1 MENVRF
7 PTASLSGGT
16 EMKHLII
23 ALLFLLG
30 VSIGN
35 ALAGEIKE
43 IELKDGS
50 VIYGEIVSFSGGVF
64 TVRSKGIGTVKI
76 EESKIRT
83 IRSGARDRGKQDQIQ
98 QLQQRMMSDKEVVEM
113 ILSLQNDP
121 DVQKILQDPEI
132 MKAVNSGD
140 INALLSNPKFMKLL
154 ENPTIQDIRKKVTD

>member
-1 MENVRF
+1 
-7 PTASLSGGT
+7 
-16 EMKHLII
+16 MKHVII

-30 VSIGN
+30 VTIGN

-50 VIYGEIVSFSGGVF
+50 VIYGEIVSFGGGMF
-64 TVRSKGIGTVKI
+64 TVRSNNFGTVEI
-76 EESKIRT
+76 DESKIQA
-83 IRSGARDRGKQDQIQ
+83 IRSRVPVAGKGDQIQ
-98 QLQQRMMSDKEVVEM
+98 QIKQRMMSDKEVVQM

-154 ENPTIQDIRKKVTD
+154 ENPTIQDIRERVTE

>member
-1 MENVRF
+1 
-7 PTASLSGGT
+7 
-16 EMKHLII
+16 MKHLII
-23 ALLFLLG
+23 TLLFLLG

-50 VIYGEIVSFSGGVF
+50 VIYGEIVSLSGGVF
-64 TVRSKGIGTVKI
+64 TLRSKGLGTVKI
-76 EESKIRT
+76 EESEIRA
-83 IRSGARDRGKQDQIQ
+83 IRSGAREGGKQDQIQ
-98 QLQQRMMSDKEVVEM
+98 QLQQRMMSDEEVVQM

-154 ENPTIQDIRKKVTD
+154 ENPTIQDIREKVTE

>member
-1 MENVRF
+1 MKRF
-7 PTASLSGGT
+7 
-16 EMKHLII
+16 II
-23 ALLFLLG
+23 ALLFLLV

-35 ALAGEIKE
+35 ALGGEIKE
-43 IELKDGS
+43 IQLKDGS

-64 TVRSKGIGTVKI
+64 TLKSKDLGTVRI

-83 IRSGARDRGKQDQIQ
+83 IRSGAPGGGKQDQIQ
-98 QLQQRMMSDKEVVEM
+98 QLQQKMISDEEVVQM

-132 MKAVNSGD
+132 MKAVNAGD

-154 ENPTIQDIRKKVTD
+154 ENPAIHEIREKVTD

>member
-1 MENVRF
+1 MVR
-7 PTASLSGGT
+7 GT
-16 EMKHLII
+16 GMKRLII

-30 VSIGN
+30 VTIGS

-50 VIYGEIVSFSGGVF
+50 VIYGEIVSLSGGVY
-64 TVRSKGIGTVKI
+64 TLRSRGLGTVKI
-76 EESKIRT
+76 DQSEIQA
-83 IRSGARDRGKQDQIQ
+83 IRSGTREGGKQDQIRQ
-98 QLQQRMMSDKEVVEM
+98 IQQRMMSDKEVVEM

-121 DVQKILQDPEI
+121 DVQRILQDPEI

-154 ENPTIQDIRKKVTD
+154 ENPTIQDIRRKVTD

>member
-1 MENVRF
+1 VI
-7 PTASLSGGT
+7 L
-16 EMKHLII
+16 
-23 ALLFLLG
+23 ALLFFLG

-50 VIYGEIVSFSGGVF
+50 VIYGEIVSYGGGVF
-64 TVRSKGIGTVKI
+64 TLRSKGLGTVKI
-76 EESKIRT
+76 EESEIRA
-83 IRSGARDRGKQDQIQ
+83 IRSGAHEGGKQDQIQ

-121 DVQKILQDPEI
+121 DVQRILQDPEI

-154 ENPTIQDIRKKVTD
+154 ENPTIQDIRKRVTE

>member
-1 MENVRF
+1 
-7 PTASLSGGT
+7 
-16 EMKHLII
+16 MKHVII

-30 VSIGN
+30 VTIGN

-50 VIYGEIVSFSGGVF
+50 VIYGEVVSFSGGTF
-64 TVRSKGIGTVKI
+64 TVRSNSFGTVEI
-76 EESKIRT
+76 NECKIRA
-83 IRSGARDRGKQDQIQ
+83 IRSRVPVAGKGDQIQ
-98 QLQQRMMSDKEVVEM
+98 QIQQRMMSDKEVVEM

-154 ENPTIQDIRKKVTD
+154 ENPTIQDIRKKVTE

>member
-1 MENVRF
+1 
-7 PTASLSGGT
+7 
-16 EMKHLII
+16 MKHLII
-23 ALLFLLG
+23 ALLVLG

-50 VIYGEIVSFSGGVF
+50 VIYGEIVSFGGGVF
-64 TVRSKGIGTVKI
+64 TVKSKGIGTVKI
-76 EESKIRT
+76 EESEIRA
-83 IRSGARDRGKQDQIQ
+83 IRSGAPKGRKQDEIQ

-121 DVQKILQDPEI
+121 DVQKVLQDPEI
-132 MKAVNSGD
+132 MEAINAGD
-140 INALLSNPKFMKLL
+140 INALLANPKFMKLL